1 MGVVE
6 GAGWT
11 QLVALWPRIA
21 WTDRV
26 SSRDSYQVGYV
37 EIVVEN
43 GKVEVMRVK
52 ADEDGRRGRRSP
64 GSDHPWRA

>member
-1 MGVVE
+1 M
-6 GAGWT
+6 
-11 QLVALWPRIA
+11 QLVALWARIA

-43 GKVEVMRVK
+43 GKVEVMRAR
-52 ADEDGRRGRRSP
+52 ADEDGPVSYTHLTLP
-64 GSDHPWRA
+64 TICSV